1 MASST
6 ISGQPHFPISGCT
19 EFFLSLEK
27 PSHDD
32 QGDQTSLAVDMTT
45 EGTVVCQQCFKAQP
59 EGVALTFV
67 QNGDNAR
74 CGRNCC
80 PGCLSHYQPKKAGL
94 HKPDNENEGMHF
106 NFTT

>member
-1 MASST
+1 MVL
-6 ISGQPHFPISGCT
+6 SGAVQRWSGDPQLT
-19 EFFLSLEK
+19 
-27 PSHDD
+27 DV
-32 QGDQTSLAVDMTT
+32 AVDMTT